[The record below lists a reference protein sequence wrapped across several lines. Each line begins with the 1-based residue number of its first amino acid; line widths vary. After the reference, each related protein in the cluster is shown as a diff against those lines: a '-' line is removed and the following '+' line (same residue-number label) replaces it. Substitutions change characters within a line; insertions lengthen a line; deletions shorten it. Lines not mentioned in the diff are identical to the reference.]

1 MSNDPEADTDRKI
14 ISYILKPEFIPLEQD
29 KMSYI
34 SKFMNSKITDQREV
48 MYSF

>member
-14 ISYILKPEFIPLEQD
+14 ISYVLKPEFIPPVQD
-29 KMSYI
+29 KMAYI
-34 SKFMNSKITDQREV
+34 SKFMNPKVTDQREV